1 MFAHHDPSVLILTAI
16 HNKPCVYQ
24 KGDHLNFMS
33 VLNKQAR
40 STLSSSSACLHSPPR
55 WGQVPLMSWQLAQR
69 PTSTTPSEQQG
80 WHAALLLE
88 AWSLPVARGRRAW

>member
-33 VLNKQAR
+33 ILNKQ
-40 STLSSSSACLHSPPR
+40 
-55 WGQVPLMSWQLAQR
+55 V
-69 PTSTTPSEQQG
+69 
-80 WHAALLLE
+80 HAAPLIYITALVL
-88 AWSLPVARGRRAW
+88 